1 MLPSKT
7 ERRILWQRKLL
18 QKKLLQKHLKH
29 CKTDVQA
36 TELRVLRVVLCLN
49 GKRRSEPTSLKL
61 ECALTKLLLCRG
73 FFVPSLVLKT
83 AAKLITFSIITKFS
97 LLTLRSFV
105 YNPLVFP
112 QSLVNHKNLGYC
124 RI

>member
-36 TELRVLRVVLCLN
+36 TELRVLQVVLCLN

-61 ECALTKLLLCRG
+61 ECALAKLPLCRG
-73 FFVPSLVLKT
+73 FFLPSLVLKT
-83 AAKLITFSIITKFS
+83 AAKLITFGITTKFS

-112 QSLVNHKNLGYC
+112 QSLVSHRNSG
-124 RI
+124 